1 MLYQYIN
8 IVFFFLKQTGKKKIK
23 CDYVKRSFNSSS
35 HYCSMYELY
44 LEEQEKTENPSNFIK
59 AVLKKTAIL
68 FSKEFWITT
77 YLIEERLP

>member
-1 MLYQYIN
+1 
-8 IVFFFLKQTGKKKIK
+8 
-23 CDYVKRSFNSSS
+23 
-35 HYCSMYELY
+35 MYELY

-68 FSKEFWITT
+68 FSEEFWITT

>member
-1 MLYQYIN
+1 MSKEVSTLLLIT
-8 IVFFFLKQTGKKKIK
+8 V
-23 CDYVKRSFNSSS
+23 
-35 HYCSMYELY
+35 SMYEIY